1 MKDGES
7 VWETPNLGTLPGIRS
22 GHPPQPMGTTLA
34 SMVDGAGYIH
44 MSGNYHRVPLSYIR
58 SAAPNEVTGGW
69 ETPGMVGSDQTEVTY
84 PAFVKV
90 GNGDL
95 LFFYKSGTSSGRD
108 LVLKSYSATTKRWAR
123 VGMVLEGHDWD
134 GPGTEDLSAYPS
146 LAALPEPVPVASE
159 YKQLAGACP
168 RRSCAAEQ
176 GKPEVGNLLLH
187 QDVAQWALARGG
199 PISMHPPNMGSML
212 TP

>member
-1 MKDGES
+1 MGDLQPGDPARES
-7 VWETPNLGTLPGIRS
+7 AQGT
-22 GHPPQPMGTTLA
+22 PQPMGTTLA

-69 ETPGMVGSDQTEVTY
+69 ETPGMVGSDEAEVTY

-95 LFFYKSGTSSGRD
+95 LFFYKSGTSSGGD

-168 RRSCAAEQ
+168 RRSCAADKENP
-176 GKPEVGNLLLH
+176 GSGTYCCIRTWPTRPLNGAGHSACTLRVG
-187 QDVAQWALARGG
+187 AQC
-199 PISMHPPNMGSML
+199 
-212 TP
+212 